1 MTVEP
6 INGRTG
12 QLWLKVDSD
21 DEHDFAVT
29 VQLLLWQ
36 LHRVQEEQMSRVH
49 QTKREGEERGKSIL
63 RSLQLRHREEA
74 RDMLRLRQLPMR
86 EVRQRNLRREL
97 HQMDKRQTQRTMT
110 VSIRPLTQRLAGRS
124 LRIGGITANLQN
136 ESIEL
141 DS

>member
-1 MTVEP
+1 
-6 INGRTG
+6 
-12 QLWLKVDSD
+12 
-21 DEHDFAVT
+21 
-29 VQLLLWQ
+29 
-36 LHRVQEEQMSRVH
+36 
-49 QTKREGEERGKSIL
+49 
-63 RSLQLRHREEA
+63 
-74 RDMLRLRQLPMR
+74 MR